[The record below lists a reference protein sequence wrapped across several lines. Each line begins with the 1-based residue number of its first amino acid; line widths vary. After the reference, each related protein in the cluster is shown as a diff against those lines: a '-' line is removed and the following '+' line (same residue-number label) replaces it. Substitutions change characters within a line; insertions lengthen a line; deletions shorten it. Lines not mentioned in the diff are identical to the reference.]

1 MMLHPNAQS
10 ALFAYM
16 TEAGHSDDLDAPL
29 FLATNGKA
37 YVRRALSTERIHEM
51 IVNYGKQEGIRL
63 SPHSLRSTFIT
74 KALKNGAPIELV
86 AQTVGHSDISTT
98 ALYNH
103 SRVDV
108 ENSPIKRVNY

>member
-1 MMLHPNAQS
+1 MLHPNAQA

-29 FLATNGKA
+29 ILATSGKS
-37 YVRRALSTERIHEM
+37 YVRRALSANQIHDM
-51 IVNYGKQEGIRL
+51 IVSYGKKAGIRL
-63 SPHSLRSTFIT
+63 TPHSLRSTFIT